1 MKTVVYTALALTVAS
16 LEIGCSNLERSRDT
30 GDPHVS
36 AKTLAMQVCSN
47 CHGVDGNSV
56 SPNFPK
62 LAGQQEDYIVAQLT
76 YFRSHNREDP
86 AGFEY
91 MWGISKKLTDDQ
103 IKGLAAYF
111 SQQKTAPNIAGNP
124 AVAATGKTIFE
135 TGIPGKDV
143 SACSGCHGETALGNG
158 IFPRLAD
165 QHADYMIKQ
174 LHVLKDTNQRPAGE
188 MMKPLVHGLKP
199 ADVIAVTTY
208 LQGISS
214 YK

>member
-1 MKTVVYTALALTVAS
+1 MKTAVYTALALTVAS
-16 LEIGCSNLERSRDT
+16 LGIGCSNLDRSRDT
-30 GDPHVS
+30 GDPKVS

-76 YFRSHNREDP
+76 NFRSHNRSDP
-86 AGFEY
+86 EGFEY

-111 SQQKTAPNIAGNP
+111 SQQKTTPNVAGNP
-124 AVAATGKTIFE
+124 AISATGKAIFG
-135 TGIPGKDV
+135 TGIPDKGV
-143 SACSGCHGETALGNG
+143 AACSGCHGEAALGNG
-158 IFPRLAD
+158 TFPRLAD

-174 LHVLKDTNQRPAGE
+174 LHVLKETDQRPAGA
-188 MMKPLVHGLKP
+188 MMKPLIHGLMP
-199 ADVIAVTTY
+199 SDVAAVTTY

-214 YK
+214 K

>member
-1 MKTVVYTALALTVAS
+1 MKTAVYTALALTVAS
-16 LEIGCSNLERSRDT
+16 LGIGCSNLERSRDT
-30 GDPHVS
+30 GDPNVP

-76 YFRSHNREDP
+76 YFRSHNRSDP
-86 AGFEY
+86 EGFEY

-111 SQQKTAPNIAGNP
+111 SQQKTTPNIAGNP
-124 AVAATGKTIFE
+124 AIAATGKTIFE

-174 LHVLKDTNQRPAGE
+174 LHVLQKTDQRPAGA
-188 MMKPLVHGLKP
+188 MMKPLIHGLMP
-199 ADVIAVTTY
+199 SDVAAVTSY
-208 LQGISS
+208 LQGISN
-214 YK
+214 K

>member
-1 MKTVVYTALALTVAS
+1 MKTAVYTALALTIAS
-16 LEIGCSNLERSRDT
+16 LGVGCSNLDRSRDL
-30 GDPHVS
+30 GDPKVA
-36 AKTLAMQVCSN
+36 AKTLAQQVCSN

-76 YFRSHNREDP
+76 YFRSHNRSDP

-111 SQQKTAPNIAGNP
+111 SQQKTTPNVAGDPAIA
-124 AVAATGKTIFE
+124 AAGKTIFDN
-135 TGIPGKDV
+135 GIPDKGV
-143 SACSGCHGETALGNG
+143 AACSGCHGEAALGNG

-165 QHADYMIKQ
+165 QHAGYMIKQ
-174 LHVLKDTNQRPAGE
+174 LHILKETNQRPAGE
-188 MMKPLVHGLKP
+188 IMKPLVHGLMP
-199 ADVIAVTTY
+199 GDLVVVTTY
-208 LQGISS
+208 LQGISG
-214 YK
+214 K